1 PHHRGSGVAEPARR
15 TAYARLS
22 GQRRAQ
28 AARNSRLGGHFPPSG
43 LLLSREA
50 GPTRPLA
57 AGSKRGRLLRPG
69 TATLR
74 GHTIGPGRTSRRA
87 RTRGLVDRA
96 RKAAVSHLDG
106 AFLAGPQG
114 RFQTAIESARGV
126 PRAGTRAPTGN
137 PGQRARRSRPSL
149 P

>member
-1 PHHRGSGVAEPARR
+1 RVSPGSALMSVCSTSSGPPSPRRETPASPPSNPGGGGGAEGGSRPGPPGLAREGSGEEEPGEKPHHRGSGVAEPARR

-22 GQRRAQ
+22 GQHRAQ
-28 AARNSRLGGHFPPSG
+28 AARNPRLGGHSPPSG

-74 GHTIGPGRTSRRA
+74 RHKIGPGRTSRR
-87 RTRGLVDRA
+87 
-96 RKAAVSHLDG
+96 
-106 AFLAGPQG
+106 
-114 RFQTAIESARGV
+114 
-126 PRAGTRAPTGN
+126 
-137 PGQRARRSRPSL
+137 
-149 P
+149 